1 MSHFVIVY
9 DRKSGH
15 AQVQQFADVM
25 SADRARFAAED
36 EVRDRDVEVVTLVAD
51 DVDALR
57 ATHSRYFMNGGEIL
71 DAFDRLIA
79 S

>member
-9 DRKSGH
+9 DRKSGR
-15 AQVQQFADVM
+15 AQVRQFSDVA

-51 DVDALR
+51 DIDALR
-57 ATHSRYFMNGGEIL
+57 ATHSRYFMGGGEIL